1 MSEPFPPYKQIQ
13 QEQHLREL
21 RESSPAEK
29 AEILLK
35 NSGFAAAIYRN
46 RKKVSVQFGGNL
58 SPHNLNHNDD
68 KISK

>member
-21 RESSPAEK
+21 RESSSAEK
-29 AEILLK
+29 SKILLK

-46 RKKVSVQFGGNL
+46 HKSVSVQFGRDSSHQNL
-58 SPHNLNHNDD
+58 DHEDT
-68 KISK
+68 KISD